1 MVDVKG
7 TSTIEIVHHKLLLH
21 RVRVR
26 NRVGDRL
33 ETKLVRELPP
43 QLNIPESRKK
53 WTLFVQSKS
62 DEGNGI
68 GGMGG
73 RTGWLDQM
81 PSSISIWQHI
91 HITCVTCTVHQQ
103 YMCSCTP
110 SSWFAGDTVLLNGGL
125 GDWSLDTWCRFLEP
139 FQRMLLWSES
149 LATNYKQ
156 ITGSDQQLQNKWW
169 LESDSTIELWSWLW
183 QYQTWPWKVVV
194 FVESVFQKSCLDSQ
208 PRVLTW
214 PTCPLKAS
222 KPSFCV

>member
-43 QLNIPESRKK
+43 QLNIPDSRKK

-73 RTGWLDQM
+73 RTG
-81 PSSISIWQHI
+81 
-91 HITCVTCTVHQQ
+91 
-103 YMCSCTP
+103 
-110 SSWFAGDTVLLNGGL
+110 
-125 GDWSLDTWCRFLEP
+125 
-139 FQRMLLWSES
+139 
-149 LATNYKQ
+149 
-156 ITGSDQQLQNKWW
+156 
-169 LESDSTIELWSWLW
+169 
-183 QYQTWPWKVVV
+183 
-194 FVESVFQKSCLDSQ
+194 
-208 PRVLTW
+208 
-214 PTCPLKAS
+214 
-222 KPSFCV
+222 